1 MDPEFKKPFPG
12 WIVEYLIQARDGDSS
27 DMGYVPAGFY
37 GGSFM
42 GRLLLA
48 EPTYRWGERRMV
60 FVYAVFC
67 VGLQLVFW
75 LYV

>member
-1 MDPEFKKPFPG
+1 MEFL
-12 WIVEYLIQARDGDSS
+12 VHARNGDVDG
-27 DMGYVPAGFY
+27 MGYVPAGFY

-60 FVYAVFC
+60 FVYAILC

-75 LYV
+75 LYVISTTD